1 MMMRPLVRR
10 RVNPN
15 HVTTARLAVG
25 MLAMAGFCAGGY
37 LWTNIGAL
45 LFVLSNLLDHA
56 DGELARMT
64 GQQSR
69 FGHVYDL
76 ASDALIH
83 VLLFVAIGVGM
94 IDGVQDQLEITMG
107 VIAGVSISLIFVLRM
122 IIEERLG
129 KTGTRQPG
137 IAGFEAEDV
146 LYLVPVITLADALHP
161 FLVAAAIGA
170 PIFCLWVVSEWLRSG
185 RAVSEVPRT

>member
-1 MMMRPLVRR
+1 MMRPLVRR

-25 MLAMAGFCAGGY
+25 MLAMAGFATGGY

-45 LFVLSNLLDHA
+45 LFVLSSLLDHA

-64 GQQSR
+64 GQTSR

-83 VLLFVAIGVGM
+83 VAAVRRHRRRHDRRGPGS
-94 IDGVQDQLEITMG
+94 
-107 VIAGVSISLIFVLRM
+107 AGNHHGCHCRGPPS
-122 IIEERLG
+122 
-129 KTGTRQPG
+129 
-137 IAGFEAEDV
+137 A
-146 LYLVPVITLADALHP
+146 
-161 FLVAAAIGA
+161 
-170 PIFCLWVVSEWLRSG
+170 
-185 RAVSEVPRT
+185 